1 MAEAKY
7 IINNTEITA
16 VDNAT
21 VEWVDDHF
29 FYINFL
35 GQRYHGEILAA
46 NIEEHTLTIKINQR
60 TFEVKRKGALD
71 DLIKKMG
78 LDKKKVK
85 KMHQLESPM
94 PGRVISFAVE
104 IGAEV
109 EVGAPLLT
117 LEAMKMENVIKAD
130 GIGKVK
136 ALSVANGDV
145 VDKGQ
150 VIIEFE

>member
-1 MAEAKY
+1 
-7 IINNTEITA
+7 
-16 VDNAT
+16 
-21 VEWVDDHF
+21 
-29 FYINFL
+29 
-35 GQRYHGEILAA
+35 
-46 NIEEHTLTIKINQR
+46 
-60 TFEVKRKGALD
+60 
-71 DLIKKMG
+71 
-78 LDKKKVK
+78 
-85 KMHQLESPM
+85 MHQLESPM

>member
-7 IINNTEITA
+7 IINNSEITA

-21 VEWVDDHF
+21 VEWVDDTF
-29 FYINFL
+29 FYIFFL
-35 GQRYHGEILAA
+35 GQKYHGEILAA
-46 NIEEHTLTIKINQR
+46 NLEENTLTIKINQR

-78 LDKKKVK
+78 LDQKKVK

-104 IGAEV
+104 VGQEV
-109 EVGAPLLT
+109 EVGSPLLT

-130 GIGKVK
+130 GVGTVK
-136 ALSVANGDV
+136 GLAVNNGDV